1 MLERFQR
8 IDLTYARLAADGPR
22 FAILASMAGM
32 LAILVSSFVG
42 VMFVQFD
49 GSFAESLGQA
59 PVSVETPKEVGY
71 LAALNWSLH
80 GFVIGPLIIYFAMAA
95 RAEIAGLREN
105 LIDLGMVVHKDWTP
119 ATKEEFEAAWR
130 PFSAKVCGWSLLI
143 AAIAGAFVV
152 SDFVNA
158 VAIPL
163 FNPEVA
169 FSGINLNDAK
179 VDFDWSIAAHLGGVD
194 VDIWMNFAF
203 GLAVYV
209 LFALGISAF
218 AFYSITYFL
227 GFALF
232 MGGSPMHRHDLYV
245 VPHIQRGDSRRGFEL
260 FGDYF
265 FNMFCAIMAILIGLY
280 LLHVQNVY
288 LRTPDA
294 ASLFGLIAG
303 DIRQVYDLIDADS
316 AISLTKIKD
325 VMFATPFMDDGD
337 STIQNIQTAVALTLG
352 PFIIIIVVA
361 LSFITLRRTAV
372 QGRQRWEKRFST
384 PQENLPEAVRMDDA
398 ALDKAEDYIDDMEI
412 WPVKWISL
420 NRLTGVMTLILASF
434 IFHRLILLFLV
445 LGVFALLKM
454 AFFSK
459 KEDKSLARERRRA
472 RRASKDK

>member
-1 MLERFQR
+1 MLRRFER
-8 IDLTYARLAADGPR
+8 IDLAYARLSADGPR

-32 LAILVSSFVG
+32 LAILASYFVG

-49 GSFAESLGQA
+49 GALADGLKLTPMA
-59 PVSVETPKEVGY
+59 VETPKEVGY
-71 LAALNWSLH
+71 LAALNWSLQ
-80 GFVIGPLIIYFAMAA
+80 GFVIAPLIVYFAMAA
-95 RAEIAGLREN
+95 RAEISTLREN

-119 ATKEEFEAAWR
+119 ATHEEFEAAWR
-130 PFSAKVCGWSLLI
+130 PFSAKVCGWSLLV
-143 AAIAGAFVV
+143 AVIAGAFVI

-163 FNPEVA
+163 FNPEAA
-169 FSGINLNDAK
+169 FDGIKLNDAK
-179 VDFDWSIAAHLGGVD
+179 VDFDWSIAAHLAGVD
-194 VDIWMNFAF
+194 VDVWLNFVF
-203 GLAVYV
+203 GLVVYV
-209 LFALGISAF
+209 LFALLISAF

-265 FNMFCAIMAILIGLY
+265 FNMFCAIMAILVGLY

-303 DIRQVYDLIDADS
+303 DIKQIYDLLDTDDT
-316 AISLTKIKD
+316 ISLTKIKD
-325 VMFATPFMDDGD
+325 VMFATPFMEDGD

-361 LSFITLRRTAV
+361 LSFITLRRTAM

-384 PQENLPEAVRMDDA
+384 PQESLPEAVRMDDA

-420 NRLTGVMTLILASF
+420 NRLTGVMALILASF

-445 LGVFALLKM
+445 LGLFAVIKM

-459 KEDKSLARERRRA
+459 KEDKAAARELRRQRRRPE
-472 RRASKDK
+472 DP